1 VWGAHPISINDNLSI
16 RKQVKF
22 SHLHLKE
29 RIMPFAVMGKVLWVN
44 LSDASITEEIIPEE
58 IYQRF
63 LSGIGLAAYL
73 LYREIPPHE
82 DALGPENVLGF
93 VSGLLNGTNSLF
105 TGRWMAVAKSP
116 LTGAWGEANCG
127 GTFAAAIKRCG
138 YDGIFFK
145 GISEKPVYLEIC
157 NGQAQLKDASHL
169 WGKDAI
175 ETDEFFHAINPN
187 TSTACIGGAGEKQ
200 SLLAGICND
209 SGRLA
214 ARSGLG
220 AVMGGKLLKA
230 VVLQGNRKINV
241 KDKEAMQRLSQTAHY
256 WTTMQVTMPPGKV
269 TRFIGTLMR
278 ILPFQWAQDGLLY
291 KWMLRQW
298 GTVSMNQ
305 VSVEMG
311 DSPIQNWRGSNHEFN
326 LAHSDTSNPDR
337 ITRFEEKKY
346 HCRSCAL
353 ACGGIVSNQVVE
365 EGHKPEYETVL
376 AWGGL
381 LLNEDL
387 DSIFAINDRLNRA
400 GMDSISAGGTVA
412 FAIECSEKGLL
423 TTEDLAGLD
432 LGWGKS
438 KAIQVLLEKMITRE
452 GIGDLLADGSKK
464 AAERLNARA
473 KVTSRVVQRNAEDFA
488 VQAGGQE
495 LAMHDGR
502 NDPGFSLH
510 AVVEPMPGR
519 HTNGSQL
526 YYEMFQLWT
535 RVPGLPKAKKLY
547 LKTEKYRAS
556 VEQATAAVACSRFS
570 QVMNAAGLCLFG
582 AFIGVNRLPVF
593 EWLNAATGWNLLPA
607 EYMQT
612 GARIQALKQ
621 LFNAR
626 EGISLR
632 HTINPRAIGAPP
644 LRSGAN
650 HGRTLDMDRMV
661 RNYWSESG
669 WDPENGMPLPET
681 LITLEIKE
689 MVQ

>member
-1 VWGAHPISINDNLSI
+1 MS
-16 RKQVKF
+16 
-22 SHLHLKE
+22 
-29 RIMPFAVMGKVLWVN
+29 FAVMGKVLWVN
-44 LSDASITEEIIPEE
+44 LSDGSIYAEEIPDE
-58 IYQRF
+58 IYRRF

-73 LYREIPPHE
+73 LYRDLPAHA
-82 DALGPENVLGF
+82 DALGPENILGF

-127 GTFAAAIKRCG
+127 GTFASAIKRCG

-145 GISEKPVYLEIC
+145 GASPKPVYLEIR
-157 NGQAQLKDASHL
+157 NGQVQLKDAAHL
-169 WGKDAI
+169 WGKDAL
-175 ETDEFFHAINPN
+175 ETDEFFHSVDQNI
-187 TSTACIGGAGEKQ
+187 STACIGTAGEKR

-209 SGRLA
+209 AGRLA

-220 AVMGGKLLKA
+220 AVMGSKNLKA
-230 VVLQGNRKINV
+230 VVLQGSHKVIV
-241 KDKEAMQRLSQTAHY
+241 HDKEAMQRLSLSAHR
-256 WTTMQVTMPPGKV
+256 WTTFHVNMPPGKV

-278 ILPFQWAQDGLLY
+278 ILPFQWAQDGMLY

-298 GTVSMNQ
+298 GTISMDQ

-311 DSPIQNWRGSNHEFN
+311 DSPIQNWRGSNKQFN

-353 ACGGIVSNQVVE
+353 ACGGIISNDIVK

-400 GMDSISAGGTVA
+400 GMDSISAGGTMA
-412 FAIECSEKGLL
+412 FAIECAEKGLL
-423 TTEDLAGLD
+423 TAADLGGLE

-438 KAIQVLLEKMITRE
+438 ESIRMLLEKMIARE

-464 AAERLNARA
+464 AAERINARA
-473 KVTSRVVQRNAEDFA
+473 KSKENAEAYA

-502 NDPGFSLH
+502 NDPGFTLH

-535 RVPGLPKAKKLY
+535 RVPGLPRVKSLY
-547 LKTEKYRAS
+547 LKDEKYAATLQ
-556 VEQATAAVACSRFS
+556 QAAAAVACSRFS
-570 QVMNAAGLCLFG
+570 QVMNGAGLCLFG

-593 EWLNAATGWNLLPA
+593 EWLNAATGWDLRPG
-607 EYMQT
+607 EYMQM

-621 LFNAR
+621 LYNAR
-626 EGISLR
+626 EGLPLR
-632 HTINPRAIGAPP
+632 HTINPRAVGIPA
-644 LRSGAN
+644 LQSGAN
-650 HGRTLDMDRMV
+650 RGRKLDLDKMV

-669 WDPENGMPLPET
+669 WDPENGMPLAATLET
-681 LITLEIKE
+681 LGLSEL
-689 MVQ
+689 VAG